1 MIPQEP
7 LLFCDGAMSFYA
19 RPILDGDWNFRA
31 AEIRARSL
39 ALKRMMD
46 S

>member
-7 LLFCDGAMSFYA
+7 LLFCDGVMSFRA
-19 RPILDGDWNFRA
+19 HSILDGGRNFYV

-39 ALKRMMD
+39 ALRRMMD